1 MTKSYL
7 KVLLM
12 GFVAVLLCYFNR
24 AYSLYIMFLYIFIC
38 AINAYQLE
46 RHYQRM
52 GRFFQREK
60 DNELKEVEIENKY
73 H

>member
-52 GRFFQREK
+52 GRFFKEK
-60 DNELKEVEIENKY
+60 KIMN
-73 H
+73 